1 MENGRY
7 NSTNFNGGSR
17 WKVCSQPYP
26 RQKAH
31 GIYWPGT
38 VGGVAGLECWG
49 KKNLYRESKPDTLVV
64 LFVAGLEFIHSL
76 VFSLE
81 GRAWP
86 EPEPSH
92 VTDMALANCIL
103 GKFFGVVCHCFPPPL
118 AVLTLAARCLRLQRH
133 ERS

>member
-1 MENGRY
+1 MENWRY

-38 VGGVAGLECWG
+38 VGGV
-49 KKNLYRESKPDTLVV
+49 D
-64 LFVAGLEFIHSL
+64 GLEFIHSL

-81 GRAWP
+81 GR
-86 EPEPSH
+86 
-92 VTDMALANCIL
+92 L
-103 GKFFGVVCHCFPPPL
+103 GRNQSLVM
-118 AVLTLAARCLRLQRH
+118 
-133 ERS
+133 